1 MLFGELGVVTRSTR
15 LYCNSNL
22 LCLARKGCNP
32 ILISAA
38 ANLYMFNSRKFAEMT
53 SRDEMFLPRMGL
65 EQRALFIVL
74 PDNDTTFNFIATML
88 YTQLFD
94 QLPAGRFNAR
104 NITAHCRFM
113 FA

>member
-1 MLFGELGVVTRSTR
+1 
-15 LYCNSNL
+15 
-22 LCLARKGCNP
+22 
-32 ILISAA
+32 
-38 ANLYMFNSRKFAEMT
+38 MT

-94 QLPAGRFNAR
+94 QLFQSGRFHAGIQR
-104 NITAHCRFM
+104 CAACSC
-113 FA
+113 AV